1 MPFFLEMVFVK
12 KIVFLLVCLCCS
24 LSLSAT
30 KKSQVTS
37 DNARQKF
44 EEIYNMVFG
53 PQGSTLRYDVNIIGI
68 YKTHGTI
75 WYKGKKQCF
84 SDERVNTWNDGV
96 TAYMVFKKKKTIEI
110 HHANSDKKDKYSGK
124 FKFSLDDFDYFVRE
138 GEKETE
144 FILKQRKEAK
154 GTVKEV
160 RAYVDSKTKTPKNL
174 KIKVA
179 FFWAKIK
186 ISNFRSGGVPD
197 AQFVFPADRYKE
209 GYKIVDH
216 R

>member
-1 MPFFLEMVFVK
+1 MN
-12 KIVFLLVCLCCS
+12 KILSTLFLLFCCAV
-24 LSLSAT
+24 SASGAT
-30 KKSQVTS
+30 AGAAQT
-37 DNARQKF
+37 DARQEF
-44 EEIYNMVFG
+44 EKIYNKVFG

-96 TAYMVFKKKKTIEI
+96 TAYMVYKKKKTVEI

-124 FKFSLDDFDYFVRE
+124 FKFSLDDFTYVMHE
-138 GEKETE
+138 EKENII
-144 FILKQRKEAK
+144 FNLKQKKRAK

-160 RAYVDSKTKTPKNL
+160 VATVDKKTLTPKSL
-174 KIKVA
+174 KLKVA
-179 FFWAKIK
+179 FFWVKIK
-186 ISNFRSGGVPD
+186 ISNFRSGNVSD

-209 GYKIVDH
+209 GYKVIDH

>member
-1 MPFFLEMVFVK
+1 MK
-12 KIVFLLVCLCCS
+12 KFSLIIVSLFCS
-24 LSLSAT
+24 LSALNITAQNS
-30 KKSQVTS
+30 S
-37 DNARQKF
+37 DKARQEF
-44 EEIYNMVFG
+44 EKVYNMVFG

-110 HHANSDKKDKYSGK
+110 HDATSDKKDKYSGK
-124 FKFSLDDFDYFVRE
+124 FKFSLDDFSYSMHKE
-138 GEKETE
+138 GNDIIFT
-144 FILKQRKEAK
+144 LKQHKNAK

-160 RAYVDSKTKTPKNL
+160 RAQVDGTTYAPKNL
-174 KIKVA
+174 KLKVA
-179 FFWAKIK
+179 FFWVKIQ
-186 ISNFRSGGVPD
+186 ISNFRSGGVAD

-216 R
+216 RK

>member
-1 MPFFLEMVFVK
+1 MDKLLSTLFVLFWCA
-12 KIVFLLVCLCCS
+12 VSVS
-24 LSLSAT
+24 GAT
-30 KKSQVTS
+30 TGAAQT
-37 DNARQKF
+37 DARQEF
-44 EEIYNMVFG
+44 EKIYYKVFG

-75 WYKGKKQCF
+75 WYKDKKQCF

-96 TAYMVFKKKKTIEI
+96 TAYMVYKKRKTIEI

-124 FKFSLDDFDYFVRE
+124 FKFSLDDFTYSMHDE
-138 GEKETE
+138 GQEMV
-144 FILKQRKEAK
+144 FNLKQKKHTK

-160 RAYVDSKTKTPKNL
+160 VAIVDKNTLAPKSL
-174 KIKVA
+174 KLKVA
-179 FFWAKIK
+179 FFWVKIK
-186 ISNFRSGGVPD
+186 ISHFRSGNVSD

-209 GYKIVDH
+209 GYKVIDH